1 MGRTI
6 MELFNDQSSYRYG
19 TNYSSVKSDTETLIE
34 QETKG
39 LRIKSAVELNN
50 PLLYG
55 NEAIRIANRTTK
67 SVEDMKNSTG
77 GESPDGGLIGKG
89 ISKLTGGKLNSISD
103 VRNFA
108 NNKLGIPANPIP
120 TYVDGTGE
128 LQKGIEPDTM
138 ITLAKIKKDASG
150 TEVGK
155 FLKQTGGGNLRTIG
169 RAALGQGIS
178 LVKDKVRDKLFG
190 SPAGIGEN
198 SPTNGSFEY
207 SSVNP
212 YSSTISIAKNT
223 EPNEDRLQ
231 LPSVQLPEKI
241 DELKSKTLNSL
252 QKNKKVDEKV
262 EDKSTDDTETYSVTN
277 QTFVTK
283 DSTETNL
290 SIPSEEEND
299 EVKKDTDN
307 KLTEQKPVGEEQER
321 EDYSESNKYSDVIR
335 EERTDDETEGTFSR
349 IDLSSLPGNV
359 DKTPTL
365 SSIRKEINSVYS
377 ADKPYSKDRPNLST
391 LFGIDRGSDSLNLNG
406 FESEETTR
414 ESLESQALVAV
425 WIAPKGGKS
434 VHFRSVISGITE
446 TVTPSWSGTKFLGN
460 PYQFYNYEGVERN
473 VAFNLKM
480 FCYSS
485 QELSTMWKKVQFLTQ
500 NCYPSIETVG
510 TNKVAKPPIVE
521 FRIGNIYK
529 SKVAFIESLSHTI
542 PDDSNWETVDG
553 VQLPKIVDVAITM
566 KFIENQGV
574 EDTLYSYQYG
584 DDQIK
589 IINEK
594 RGAEGGSFSEEP
606 QTGGGGTEG
615 DTSETPPP
623 LDDFGVEVTEDK
635 AKQEDNSG
643 INKKPKDE
651 KTGKVSSDN
660 DLYGVSPVT
669 KQTALEK
676 LIDFARTQILN
687 QGIVQGYGV
696 ESLAREYAGS
706 RPVILS
712 SIKKEADGWIS
723 YDQLYYV
730 GGFANKQKM
739 AGFSTATS
747 FNSQDYDTWYRN
759 RSNESKSPE
768 SEESAI
774 DSVSNSENSKESKK
788 EKRRRE
794 KEERKQKRKNRKK
807 G

>member
-138 ITLAKIKKDASG
+138 ITLAKIKKDASD

-231 LPSVQLPEKI
+231 LPSVQSPEKI

-365 SSIRKEINSVYS
+365 SSMRKQVNSVYS

-391 LFGIDRGSDSLNLNG
+391 LYGINKGSDSLNLNG
-406 FESEETTR
+406 FESEEATR

-480 FCYSS
+480 FCYNSR
-485 QELSTMWKKVQFLTQ
+485 ELAVMWKKVQFLTQ

-566 KFIENQGV
+566 KFIENQGI
-574 EDTLYSYQYG
+574 EDTLYSYEYS

-594 RGAEGGSFSEEP
+594 RGSEGSSFSEEP
-606 QTGGGGTEG
+606 QTGGSATQPAAGG
-615 DTSETPPP
+615 DTTETPPP
-623 LDDFGVEVTEDK
+623 VDSFGVEVTEEK
-635 AKQEDNSG
+635 TKQEDNSG
-643 INKKPKDE
+643 INKAPKQE
-651 KTGKVSSDN
+651 RTGEPEMSLQEQQARAILARNSAIEQIID
-660 DLYGVSPVT
+660 DT
-669 KQTALEK
+669 RQK
-676 LIDFARTQILN
+676 LLD
-687 QGIVQGYGV
+687 QGIVHGELLEAIAQASV
-696 ESLAREYAGS
+696 TTQ
-706 RPVILS
+706 PVNLD

-723 YDQLYYV
+723 YERQFHV
-730 GGFANKQKM
+730 GGPFGPGSFQKM
-739 AGFSTATS
+739 VAKSIETS
-747 FNSQDYDTWYRN
+747 FEVEDYDTWQRN
-759 RSNESKSPE
+759 RSGETTPPPSKEAPIDTVAETPTNQKPE
-768 SEESAI
+768 S
-774 DSVSNSENSKESKK
+774 
-788 EKRRRE
+788 
-794 KEERKQKRKNRKK
+794 
-807 G
+807 